1 MKKTFLLAIGIVFLI
16 KAIFDKQIGVDEGW
30 GRGKVFVLTI
40 GLVCIFAALFSLLF
54 QNKYFEIKK
63 QLSAFINDHFNKS
76 VQIIFISLITTI
88 FVISIYIW
96 FAQPSAR
103 NVHDSYN
110 YYSEQALAFKAGNL
124 HLMTKPSKDL
134 LSLTN
139 PYDYILRKQANIE
152 DFPWDVSLYKEKFY
166 MYWGPVPSLF
176 LTILN
181 KETLFHID
189 DNKIALAFASGLFL
203 YAMLIISTCWNRQLQ
218 SIPIW
223 VPIICLLAVGFATP
237 ISIMLKDSRIYEA
250 SIFGCQF
257 FFIGGCFWVY
267 SALNNDRPVLW
278 KLALGAIHWA
288 LAAGTRATIIPVIS
302 FTAFTTLIYI
312 YKTFK
317 PVTLKLYWPIAVALI
332 LPLMLAAYGLGW
344 YNWARFGSIF
354 EFGIKYQ
361 LTNVD
366 YNIFTI
372 SFSESYIQGN
382 LYNYFVHPFKLSTR
396 FPYITRIE
404 YLPSNDRMAGLIY
417 LSPYILLL
425 AAPLLRIFNRL
436 GRTNSNFPK
445 QQEKEDSGDWL
456 ITIFAGSTTI
466 AMLLILSFYF
476 VTMRYI
482 ADFMPSLLL
491 LTTIQLG
498 REFRQ
503 SNRTNISW
511 GILSGITIT
520 LAVLTITSN
529 VLVVTPQSGME
540 FMYNLINSMSKLA
553 GLK

>member
-1 MKKTFLLAIGIVFLI
+1 
-16 KAIFDKQIGVDEGW
+16 
-30 GRGKVFVLTI
+30 
-40 GLVCIFAALFSLLF
+40 
-54 QNKYFEIKK
+54 
-63 QLSAFINDHFNKS
+63 
-76 VQIIFISLITTI
+76 
-88 FVISIYIW
+88 
-96 FAQPSAR
+96 
-103 NVHDSYN
+103 
-110 YYSEQALAFKAGNL
+110 
-124 HLMTKPSKDL
+124 
-134 LSLTN
+134 
-139 PYDYILRKQANIE
+139 
-152 DFPWDVSLYKEKFY
+152 
-166 MYWGPVPSLF
+166 MYWGPVPSLI
-176 LTILN
+176 LTIFSKAQLSDI
-181 KETLFHID
+181 ED
-189 DNKIALAFASGLFL
+189 YQIALAFACGLFM

-267 SALNNDRPVLW
+267 SALNNGRPVLW

-317 PVTLKLYWPIAVALI
+317 PVTLKSYWPIAVALI

-529 VLVVTPQSGME
+529 VLVATPQSGME